1 MLSIRKKDKLTLKE
15 WSLRLDILLHQVKT
29 VFSPNLIILG
39 GGISKKHDEFKQYL
53 TTDVKIKIAKF
64 KNNAGIIGAAM
75 YARKKLNE

>member
-1 MLSIRKKDKLTLKE
+1 MSSLVCELLFVFVGLIEKLYICKCIE
-15 WSLRLDILLHQVKT
+15 KYQ
-29 VFSPNLIILG
+29 NQ
-39 GGISKKHDEFKQYL
+39 KHSEFKHYL